1 MRRRFLR
8 FLYVLARPGI
18 YLLLHNSRRSRV
30 LVICDDELLLIRSDF
45 GSRHWSVPGGGIKR
59 SETAVDGAVRELRE
73 EVGIRVK
80 PSLLHEV
87 AQLTKSYGPF
97 SWPRIHFVFFTVH
110 LNKKPALTLQKHEVT
125 ESQWLQTNQL
135 PSTHV
140 SDEVVDITKHYE
152 YSTER

>member
-30 LVICDDELLLIRSDF
+30 LVICEDELLLIRSDF
-45 GSRHWSVPGGGIKR
+45 GSSCWTVPGGGIKC

-80 PSLLHEV
+80 PSQLHE
-87 AQLTKSYGPF
+87 LTQTTKGYGPF
-97 SWPRIHFVFFTVH
+97 NWPRIHFVFFVVR
-110 LNKKPALTLQKHEVT
+110 LSKKLTLTLQKHEVT
-125 ESQWLQTNQL
+125 ESHWLPL
-135 PSTHV
+135 DKLSTANITPEAL
-140 SDEVVDITKHYE
+140 EVIRE
-152 YSTER
+152 GALQ